1 MGQFQKGSSGNPAGR
16 PPGARNRATL
26 AVEALLEGEAEKL
39 SRKAV
44 DMALEGNAVAL
55 RLCLDR
61 IAPPRRGRPVS
72 LDIGA
77 VKTPADLADA
87 QAVVLTAMAA
97 GEMTSEEAADVARV
111 IEAVGSAYERREL
124 ESRLAALEA
133 EVRPMTRML
142 IRRLARLEA
151 VGSKVA
157 RPRVVTVRA
166 GETTEQALDRF
177 FDGGEGW
184 PVVVM
189 PEPCRTIEEWQAG
202 CAREESK

>member
-1 MGQFQKGSSGNPAGR
+1 MAQFHKGSSGNPAGR

-26 AVEALLEGEAEKL
+26 AVEALFDGEAEKL

-44 DMALEGNAVAL
+44 EMALEGNAVAL

-61 IAPPRRGRPVS
+61 IAPPRRGRPIT

-97 GEMTSEEAADVARV
+97 GEITSEEAADVARV

-124 ESRLAALEA
+124 ESRLAVLE
-133 EVRPMTRML
+133 ERSNR
-142 IRRLARLEA
+142 
-151 VGSKVA
+151 
-157 RPRVVTVRA
+157 
-166 GETTEQALDRF
+166 
-177 FDGGEGW
+177 
-184 PVVVM
+184 
-189 PEPCRTIEEWQAG
+189 
-202 CAREESK
+202 

>member
-1 MGQFQKGSSGNPAGR
+1 MGQFRKGSSGNPAGR

-26 AVEALLEGEAEKL
+26 AVEALLAGEAEKL

-44 DMALEGNAVAL
+44 EMALEGNGVAL

-87 QAVVLTAMAA
+87 QAVVLTAMAN
-97 GEMTSEEAADVARV
+97 GEITSEEAADVARV

-124 ESRLAALEA
+124 ESRLAALEQ
-133 EVRPMTRML
+133 RT
-142 IRRLARLEA
+142 
-151 VGSKVA
+151 
-157 RPRVVTVRA
+157 
-166 GETTEQALDRF
+166 DR
-177 FDGGEGW
+177 
-184 PVVVM
+184 
-189 PEPCRTIEEWQAG
+189 
-202 CAREESK
+202 